1 MMVKIKFARYHMD
14 FKKYENVKIKELP
27 YKRYT
32 IEEAKESFDKF
43 FAAAECA
50 TDAESV
56 LDAREKYVLETTKH
70 FNTASSLAN
79 ARFTQNTRDEFYDK
93 EVTYYDEV
101 SPAFSGLYV
110 KYVDYMLS
118 SPFRKELQEKLGDVL
133 YRTFEFEKASYND
146 IIEEDVKLE
155 NSYST
160 EYVKL
165 LSTVECDFKG
175 EKKPLSYVRGFMED
189 KDRETRKAAA
199 ESIGKAMQAHAAEF
213 DDVFDRLVKVRDKM
227 AKKMGYKNF
236 TELGYYRRGRIDY
249 DRKAVEA
256 FRKNV
261 VSSITPVV
269 AKLKKEV
276 AEKLGIDK
284 FMVYDDSAYSK
295 DEVPVRDCSV
305 EEFFDR
311 AKQMYSSMD
320 KELSTLFDRMVREEA
335 FDVIP
340 KDGKTGGGYCTT
352 FDDFGKIFILANF
365 NGASGDIDVITHEF
379 GHAVAMN
386 YVLNKEGDEVGLG
399 GCETAECHSMS
410 MEFIAWPYM
419 DLFFGNLAGAYR
431 RKHLSDA
438 LTFIPYGCIVDEFQH
453 EVYDNPDMTPAQR
466 NQLYLRLSKK
476 YRPYLSYEGIP
487 YLEQGTRWQYQAHI
501 FESPFYYIDYCL
513 AQTVALGFL
522 ALSRKDYKLA
532 LEKYK
537 EMCKTGGEKFF
548 SQIVK
553 DAGVAYPF
561 GDGTLS
567 NLADRMSEILKTL

>member
-1 MMVKIKFARYHMD
+1 MD
-14 FKKYENVKIKELP
+14 FKKYENVKIKDLP

-32 IEEAKESFDKF
+32 LEEAKESFENF
-43 FAAAECA
+43 FRAAENAKCA
-50 TDAESV
+50 DDV
-56 LDAREKYVLETTKH
+56 LSAREKYVISACKH
-70 FNTASSLAN
+70 FGTASSLSH
-79 ARFTQNTRDEFYDK
+79 ARFTQNTRDEFYNG
-93 EVTYYDEV
+93 EITYYDEV
-101 SPAFSGLYV
+101 SPSLSGLYV
-110 KYVDYMLS
+110 RYVDCMLN
-118 SPFRKELQEKLGDVL
+118 SPFRKELQQKLGDVL
-133 YRTFEFEKASYND
+133 YRSFEFEKASYND
-146 IIEEDVKLE
+146 IIEEDVKQE
-155 NSYST
+155 NAYTT

-175 EKKPLSYVRGFMED
+175 EKKPLSYVRGFLED
-189 KDRETRKAAA
+189 KDRDTRKAAA
-199 ESIGKAMQAHAAEF
+199 ESIGKAMRAHAAEF

-249 DRKAVEA
+249 GRADVEK

-269 AKLKKEV
+269 AKLKKDV
-276 AEKLGIDK
+276 ADKLGIDK
-284 FMVYDDSAYSK
+284 FMYYDDAVYSK

-305 EEFFDR
+305 QEFFTR
-311 AKQMYSSMD
+311 AKEMYSSMD
-320 KELSTLFDRMVREEA
+320 KELCALFDRMVAEDA

-340 KDGKTGGGYCTT
+340 RDGKTGGGYCTT

-386 YVLNKEGDEVGLG
+386 YAMQKDADELGIG

-410 MEFIAWPYM
+410 MEFIAWPFM
-419 DLFFGNLAGAYR
+419 DLFFGRLANAYR
-431 RKHLSDA
+431 KKHLSDA

-453 EVYDNPDMTPAQR
+453 EVYDHPEMSPAER
-466 NQLYLRLSKK
+466 NALYLSLSKK

-487 YLEQGTRWQYQAHI
+487 YLETGTRWQFQSHI
-501 FESPFYYIDYCL
+501 FEEPFYYIDYCL

-522 ALSRKDYKLA
+522 ALSRKDYSLA

-537 EMCKTGGEKFF
+537 EMCKTGGSKFF
-548 SQIVK
+548 SEMVK
-553 DAGVAYPF
+553 TAGIAYPF

-567 NLADRMSEILKTL
+567 CLADNMRDILKTL